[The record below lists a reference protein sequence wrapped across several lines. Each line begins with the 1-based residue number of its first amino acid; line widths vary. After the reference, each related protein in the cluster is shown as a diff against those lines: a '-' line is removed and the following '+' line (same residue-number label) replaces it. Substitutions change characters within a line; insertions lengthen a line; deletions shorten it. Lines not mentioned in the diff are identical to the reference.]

1 MYLAVL
7 GGATDPQDENHHIPN
22 RALSL
27 FNSTGVSGGL
37 QQQWSRE
44 ETYNRDEDLLSQL
57 SPFYWRETTVPIT
70 WWSQKGPWVVM
81 ILAAVMILLFV
92 VVANYGSG
100 DKSFLLRKVPE

>member
-1 MYLAVL
+1 
-7 GGATDPQDENHHIPN
+7 
-22 RALSL
+22 
-27 FNSTGVSGGL
+27 
-37 QQQWSRE
+37 
-44 ETYNRDEDLLSQL
+44 
-57 SPFYWRETTVPIT
+57 VPIT